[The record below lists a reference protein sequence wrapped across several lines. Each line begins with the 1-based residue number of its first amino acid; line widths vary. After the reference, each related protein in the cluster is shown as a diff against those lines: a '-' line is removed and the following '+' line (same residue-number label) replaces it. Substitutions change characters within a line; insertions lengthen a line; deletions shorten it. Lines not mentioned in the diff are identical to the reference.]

1 MNSKSDESSADAGPP
16 NDGEPLDPPPERLV
30 AQEAELPGLPLDRMV
45 ADEARVSDPPH
56 DPVGE
61 AGEESIGT
69 QAARG
74 VLWMTAQNWLARAG
88 GLVTIAILTR
98 LLAPEDFGLL
108 AVAST
113 LLTLTYVLSDLGLST
128 YLVQATRIDQASLST
143 AFWVSLMGGVVMSA
157 GIYFGAPLIAAV
169 VRVPSSVPILQ
180 SMTVIVLLI
189 SASSVPLSL
198 MRRQMRFRLLAFQF
212 SIGAILAQ
220 VAAIIAAL
228 AGLGVWALV
237 LQLLVGQVVA
247 SITQWFSAKW
257 RPSLHFS
264 RGEFGVM
271 VRYGINIV
279 GSGLVTVGRGWV
291 ETGIIAAG
299 LGIRELGYLSI
310 AQRLIQT
317 ANDLSGSALLPVST
331 VAFAKV
337 NSSKARLQAAHARAT
352 AVSQTIVTP
361 LMVMIVVSASVLVP
375 FLFGQEW
382 TVSAPLTPPLAIAAV
397 LSFGTVLDRGLLDG
411 VGRPGRWLAFTSVI
425 CTLSV
430 VLIFLGV
437 RQGLLL
443 VTLIYVLVAA
453 VELVGRWFVVGHFLE
468 ASVWSTARPF
478 LMVVPAACVSAAGG
492 LGCMWLLQSMNPF
505 LCLAVTGVVV
515 LGMHLAVTRMVTPG
529 TWREIIAL
537 IPGRARTN

>member
-1 MNSKSDESSADAGPP
+1 MADESDESPLEADPPMDGGPTDP
-16 NDGEPLDPPPERLV
+16 PLDP
-30 AQEAELPGLPLDRMV
+30 AA
-45 ADEARVSDPPH
+45 ADEADANDSSAGSKLSDDV
-56 DPVGE
+56 DPGHPAPGPVAE
-61 AGEESIGT
+61 SSTESIGT

-128 YLVQATRIDQASLST
+128 YLVQATKIDQASLST

-157 GIYFGAPLIAAV
+157 GIYFGAPFIAALV
-169 VRVPSSVPILQ
+169 HVPSSVPILQ
-180 SMTVIVLLI
+180 SMTVIVLFI

-198 MRRQMRFRLLAFQF
+198 MRRQMQFRLLAFQF
-212 SIGAILAQ
+212 SIGAVLAQ
-220 VAAIIAAL
+220 IAAIVAAL

-257 RPSLHFS
+257 RPALLFS
-264 RGEFGVM
+264 RQEFGVM

-279 GSGLVTVGRGWV
+279 GSGLVTVGRGWA

-337 NSSKARLQAAHARAT
+337 NSSKERLQAAHAKAT

-361 LMVMIVVSASVLVP
+361 LMVLIVVSAPVLVP

-382 TVSAPLTPPLAIAAV
+382 TVSAPLTQPLAIAAV

-425 CTLSV
+425 STLSV
-430 VLIFLGV
+430 VLIFFGV
-437 RQGLLL
+437 SNGVLL
-443 VTLIYVLVAA
+443 VTFIYVFVAA
-453 VELVGRWFVVGHFLE
+453 VELVGRWFLVGHFLE
-468 ASVWSTARPF
+468 ATAWSTARPF
-478 LMVVPAACVSAAGG
+478 VMVVPAACVSAAGG
-492 LGCMWLLQSMNPF
+492 LGCMWLLQSLNPF
-505 LCLAVTGVVV
+505 LLLAVTGVVV
-515 LGMHLAVTRMVTPG
+515 LALHLVVTRLVTPT
-529 TWREIIAL
+529 TWREIVAL
-537 IPGRARTN
+537 IPGRTRRA

>member
-1 MNSKSDESSADAGPP
+1 MADESDESPLEADPPMDGGPTDP
-16 NDGEPLDPPPERLV
+16 PLDP
-30 AQEAELPGLPLDRMV
+30 AA
-45 ADEARVSDPPH
+45 ADEADANDSSAGSKLSDDV
-56 DPVGE
+56 DPGHPAPGPVAE
-61 AGEESIGT
+61 SSTESIGT

-128 YLVQATRIDQASLST
+128 YLVQATKIDQASLST

-157 GIYFGAPLIAAV
+157 GIYFGAPFIAALV
-169 VRVPSSVPILQ
+169 HVPSSVPILQ
-180 SMTVIVLLI
+180 SVTVIVLFI

-198 MRRQMRFRLLAFQF
+198 MRRQMQFRLLAFQF
-212 SIGAILAQ
+212 SIGAVLAQ
-220 VAAIIAAL
+220 IAAIVAAL

-257 RPSLHFS
+257 RPALLFS
-264 RGEFGVM
+264 RQEFGVM

-279 GSGLVTVGRGWV
+279 GSGLVTVGRGWA

-337 NSSKARLQAAHARAT
+337 NSSKERLQAAHAKAT

-361 LMVMIVVSASVLVP
+361 LMVLIVVSASVLVP

-382 TVSAPLTPPLAIAAV
+382 TVSAPLTQPLAIAAV

-425 CTLSV
+425 STLSV
-430 VLIFLGV
+430 VLIFFGV
-437 RQGLLL
+437 SNGVLL
-443 VTLIYVLVAA
+443 VTFIYVFVAA
-453 VELVGRWFVVGHFLE
+453 VELVGRWFLVGHFLE
-468 ASVWSTARPF
+468 ATAWSTARPF
-478 LMVVPAACVSAAGG
+478 VMVVPAACVSAAGG
-492 LGCMWLLQSMNPF
+492 LGCMWLLQSLNPF
-505 LCLAVTGVVV
+505 LLLAVTGVVV
-515 LGMHLAVTRMVTPG
+515 LALHLVVTRLVTPT
-529 TWREIIAL
+529 TWREIVAL
-537 IPGRARTN
+537 IPGRTRRA

>member
-1 MNSKSDESSADAGPP
+1 MDGGPTDP
-16 NDGEPLDPPPERLV
+16 PLDP
-30 AQEAELPGLPLDRMV
+30 AA
-45 ADEARVSDPPH
+45 ADEADANDSSAGSKLSDDV
-56 DPVGE
+56 DPGHPAPGPVAE
-61 AGEESIGT
+61 SSTESIGT

-128 YLVQATRIDQASLST
+128 YLVQATKIDQASLST

-157 GIYFGAPLIAAV
+157 GIYFGAPFIAALV
-169 VRVPSSVPILQ
+169 HVPSSVPILQ
-180 SMTVIVLLI
+180 SMTVIVLFI

-198 MRRQMRFRLLAFQF
+198 MRRQMQFRLLAFQF
-212 SIGAILAQ
+212 SIGAVLAQ
-220 VAAIIAAL
+220 IAAIVAAL

-257 RPSLHFS
+257 RPALLFS
-264 RGEFGVM
+264 RQEFGVM

-331 VAFAKV
+331 AAFAKV
-337 NSSKARLQAAHARAT
+337 NSSKERLQAAHAKAT

-361 LMVMIVVSASVLVP
+361 LMVLIVVSASVLVP

-382 TVSAPLTPPLAIAAV
+382 TVSAPLTQPLAIAAV

-425 CTLSV
+425 STLSV
-430 VLIFLGV
+430 VLIFFGV
-437 RQGLLL
+437 SNGVLL
-443 VTLIYVLVAA
+443 VTFIYVFVAA
-453 VELVGRWFVVGHFLE
+453 VELVGRWFLVGHFLE
-468 ASVWSTARPF
+468 ATAWSTARPF
-478 LMVVPAACVSAAGG
+478 VMVVPAACVSAAGG
-492 LGCMWLLQSMNPF
+492 LGCMWLLQSLNPF
-505 LCLAVTGVVV
+505 LLLAVTGVVV
-515 LGMHLAVTRMVTPG
+515 LALHLVVTRLVTPT
-529 TWREIIAL
+529 TWREIVAL
-537 IPGRARTN
+537 IPGRTRRA

>member
-1 MNSKSDESSADAGPP
+1 MADESDESPLEADPPMDGGPTDP
-16 NDGEPLDPPPERLV
+16 PLDP
-30 AQEAELPGLPLDRMV
+30 AA
-45 ADEARVSDPPH
+45 ADEADANDSSAGSKLSDDV
-56 DPVGE
+56 DPGHPAPGPVAE
-61 AGEESIGT
+61 SSTESIGT

-128 YLVQATRIDQASLST
+128 YLVQATKIDQASLST

-157 GIYFGAPLIAAV
+157 GIYFGAPFIAALV
-169 VRVPSSVPILQ
+169 HVPSSVPILQ
-180 SMTVIVLLI
+180 SMTVIVLFI

-198 MRRQMRFRLLAFQF
+198 MRRQMQFRLLAFQF
-212 SIGAILAQ
+212 SIGAVLAQ
-220 VAAIIAAL
+220 IAAIVAAL

-257 RPSLHFS
+257 RPALLFS
-264 RGEFGVM
+264 RQEFGVM

-337 NSSKARLQAAHARAT
+337 NSSKERLQAAHAKAT

-361 LMVMIVVSASVLVP
+361 LMVLIVVSASVLVP

-382 TVSAPLTPPLAIAAV
+382 TVSAPLTQPLAIAAV

-425 CTLSV
+425 STLSV
-430 VLIFLGV
+430 VLIFFGV
-437 RQGLLL
+437 SNGVLL
-443 VTLIYVLVAA
+443 VTFIYVFVAA
-453 VELVGRWFVVGHFLE
+453 VELVGRWFLVGHFLE
-468 ASVWSTARPF
+468 ATAWSTARPF
-478 LMVVPAACVSAAGG
+478 VMVVPAACVSAAGG
-492 LGCMWLLQSMNPF
+492 LGCMWLLQSLNPF
-505 LCLAVTGVVV
+505 LLLAVTGVVV
-515 LGMHLAVTRMVTPG
+515 LALHLVVTRLVTPT
-529 TWREIIAL
+529 TWREIVAL
-537 IPGRARTN
+537 IPGRTRRA

>member
-1 MNSKSDESSADAGPP
+1 MADESDESPLEADPPMDGGPTDP
-16 NDGEPLDPPPERLV
+16 PLDP
-30 AQEAELPGLPLDRMV
+30 AA
-45 ADEARVSDPPH
+45 ADEADANDSSAGSKLSDDV
-56 DPVGE
+56 DPGHPAPGPVAE
-61 AGEESIGT
+61 SSTESIGT

-128 YLVQATRIDQASLST
+128 YLVQATKIDQASLST

-157 GIYFGAPLIAAV
+157 GIYFGAPFIAALV
-169 VRVPSSVPILQ
+169 HVPSSVPILQ
-180 SMTVIVLLI
+180 SMTVIVLFI

-198 MRRQMRFRLLAFQF
+198 MRRQMQFRLLAFQF
-212 SIGAILAQ
+212 SMGAVLAQ
-220 VAAIIAAL
+220 IAAIVAAL

-257 RPSLHFS
+257 RPALLFS
-264 RGEFGVM
+264 RQEFGVM

-331 VAFAKV
+331 AAFAKV
-337 NSSKARLQAAHARAT
+337 NSSKERLQAAHAKAT

-361 LMVMIVVSASVLVP
+361 LMVLIVVSASVLVP

-382 TVSAPLTPPLAIAAV
+382 TVSAPLTQPLAIAAV

-425 CTLSV
+425 STLSV
-430 VLIFLGV
+430 VLIFFGV
-437 RQGLLL
+437 SNGVLL
-443 VTLIYVLVAA
+443 VTFIYVFVAA
-453 VELVGRWFVVGHFLE
+453 VELVGRWFLVGHFLE
-468 ASVWSTARPF
+468 ATAWSTARPF
-478 LMVVPAACVSAAGG
+478 VMVVPAACVSAAGG
-492 LGCMWLLQSMNPF
+492 LGCMWLLQSLNPF
-505 LCLAVTGVVV
+505 LLLAVTGVVV
-515 LGMHLAVTRMVTPG
+515 LALHLVVTRLVTPT
-529 TWREIIAL
+529 TWREIVAL
-537 IPGRARTN
+537 IPGRTRRA

>member
-1 MNSKSDESSADAGPP
+1 MADESDESPLEADPPMDGGPTDP
-16 NDGEPLDPPPERLV
+16 PLDP
-30 AQEAELPGLPLDRMV
+30 AA
-45 ADEARVSDPPH
+45 ADEADANDSSAGSKLSDDV
-56 DPVGE
+56 DPGHPAPGPVAE
-61 AGEESIGT
+61 SSTESIGT

-128 YLVQATRIDQASLST
+128 YLVQATKIDQASLST

-157 GIYFGAPLIAAV
+157 GIYFGAPFIAALV
-169 VRVPSSVPILQ
+169 HVPSSVPILQ
-180 SMTVIVLLI
+180 SVTVIVLFI

-198 MRRQMRFRLLAFQF
+198 MRRQMQFRLLAFQF
-212 SIGAILAQ
+212 SIGAVLAQ
-220 VAAIIAAL
+220 IAAIVAAL

-257 RPSLHFS
+257 RPALLFS
-264 RGEFGVM
+264 RQEFGVM

-337 NSSKARLQAAHARAT
+337 NSSKERLQAAHAKAT

-361 LMVMIVVSASVLVP
+361 LMVLIVVSASVLVP

-382 TVSAPLTPPLAIAAV
+382 TVSAPLTQPLAIAAV

-425 CTLSV
+425 STLSV
-430 VLIFLGV
+430 VLIFFGV
-437 RQGLLL
+437 SNGVLL
-443 VTLIYVLVAA
+443 VTFIYVFVAA
-453 VELVGRWFVVGHFLE
+453 VELVGRWFLVGHFLE
-468 ASVWSTARPF
+468 ATAWSTARPF
-478 LMVVPAACVSAAGG
+478 VMVVPAACVSAAGG
-492 LGCMWLLQSMNPF
+492 LGCMWLLQSLNPF
-505 LCLAVTGVVV
+505 LLLAVTGVVV
-515 LGMHLAVTRMVTPG
+515 LALHLVVTRLVTPT
-529 TWREIIAL
+529 TWREIVAL
-537 IPGRARTN
+537 IPGRTRRA

>member
-1 MNSKSDESSADAGPP
+1 MADESDESPLEADPPMDGGPTDP
-16 NDGEPLDPPPERLV
+16 PLDP
-30 AQEAELPGLPLDRMV
+30 AA
-45 ADEARVSDPPH
+45 ADEADANDSSAGSKLSDDV
-56 DPVGE
+56 DPGHPAPGPVAE
-61 AGEESIGT
+61 SSTESIGT

-128 YLVQATRIDQASLST
+128 YLVQATKIDQASLST

-157 GIYFGAPLIAAV
+157 GIYFGAPFIAALV
-169 VRVPSSVPILQ
+169 HVPSSVPILQ
-180 SMTVIVLLI
+180 SVTVIVLFI

-198 MRRQMRFRLLAFQF
+198 MRRQMQFRLLAFQF
-212 SIGAILAQ
+212 SIGAVLAQ
-220 VAAIIAAL
+220 IAAIVAAL

-237 LQLLVGQVVA
+237 LQLLVGQVVS

-257 RPSLHFS
+257 RPALLFS
-264 RGEFGVM
+264 RQEFGVM

-337 NSSKARLQAAHARAT
+337 NSSKERLQAAHAKAT
-352 AVSQTIVTP
+352 AVSQTIATP
-361 LMVMIVVSASVLVP
+361 LMVLIVVSASVLVP

-382 TVSAPLTPPLAIAAV
+382 TVSAPLTQPLAIAAV

-425 CTLSV
+425 STLSV
-430 VLIFLGV
+430 VLIFFGV
-437 RQGLLL
+437 SNGVLL
-443 VTLIYVLVAA
+443 VTFIYVFVAA
-453 VELVGRWFVVGHFLE
+453 VELVGRWFLVGHFLE
-468 ASVWSTARPF
+468 ATAWSTARPF
-478 LMVVPAACVSAAGG
+478 VMVVPAACVSAAGG
-492 LGCMWLLQSMNPF
+492 LGCMWLLQSLNPF
-505 LCLAVTGVVV
+505 LLLAVTGVVV
-515 LGMHLAVTRMVTPG
+515 LALHLVVTRLVTPT
-529 TWREIIAL
+529 TWREIVAL
-537 IPGRARTN
+537 IPGRTRRA

>member
-1 MNSKSDESSADAGPP
+1 MADESDESPLEADPPMDGGPTDP
-16 NDGEPLDPPPERLV
+16 PLDP
-30 AQEAELPGLPLDRMV
+30 AA
-45 ADEARVSDPPH
+45 ADEADANDSSAGSKLSDDV
-56 DPVGE
+56 DPGHPAPGPVAE
-61 AGEESIGT
+61 SSTESIGT

-128 YLVQATRIDQASLST
+128 YLVQATKIDQASLST

-157 GIYFGAPLIAAV
+157 GIYFGAPFIAALV
-169 VRVPSSVPILQ
+169 HVPSSVPILQ
-180 SMTVIVLLI
+180 SMTVIVLFI

-198 MRRQMRFRLLAFQF
+198 MRRQMQFRLLAFQF
-212 SIGAILAQ
+212 SIGAVLAQ
-220 VAAIIAAL
+220 IAAIVAAL

-257 RPSLHFS
+257 RPALLFS
-264 RGEFGVM
+264 RQEFGVM

-279 GSGLVTVGRGWV
+279 GSGLVTVGRGWA

-337 NSSKARLQAAHARAT
+337 NSSKERLQAAHAKAT

-361 LMVMIVVSASVLVP
+361 LMVLIVVSAPVLVP

-382 TVSAPLTPPLAIAAV
+382 TVSAPLTQPLAIAAV

-425 CTLSV
+425 STLSV
-430 VLIFLGV
+430 VLIFFGV
-437 RQGLLL
+437 SNGVLL
-443 VTLIYVLVAA
+443 VTFIYVFVAA
-453 VELVGRWFVVGHFLE
+453 VELVGRWFLVGHFLE
-468 ASVWSTARPF
+468 ATAWSTARPF
-478 LMVVPAACVSAAGG
+478 VMVVPAACVSAAGG
-492 LGCMWLLQSMNPF
+492 LGCMWLLQSLNQF
-505 LCLAVTGVVV
+505 LLLAVTGVVV
-515 LGMHLAVTRMVTPG
+515 LALHLVVTRLVTPT
-529 TWREIIAL
+529 TWREIVAL
-537 IPGRARTN
+537 IPGRTRRA